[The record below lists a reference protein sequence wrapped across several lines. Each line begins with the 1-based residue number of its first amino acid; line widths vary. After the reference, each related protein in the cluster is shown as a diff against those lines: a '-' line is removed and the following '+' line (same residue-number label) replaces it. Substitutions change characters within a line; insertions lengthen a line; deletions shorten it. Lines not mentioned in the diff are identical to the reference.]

1 MFILVVLLQID
12 LSSHARRSAKE
23 NDVSD
28 AIDNVCALSAL
39 AHEDGNGVANA
50 CQALHAVVES
60 NDLIVRRLW
69 LERILDHELQPGR
82 RDGQT
87 CTYLHQVETF
97 GFGSPG
103 QQKHSRHI
111 QQHLP
116 SPSPHKAAQPSPK
129 PFSQH
134 DPQHGGSQNP
144 WLTQQRR

>member
-87 CTYLHQVETF
+87 RTAEAFEAHT
-97 GFGSPG
+97 
-103 QQKHSRHI
+103 
-111 QQHLP
+111 
-116 SPSPHKAAQPSPK
+116 AAPAIAIAA
-129 PFSQH
+129 
-134 DPQHGGSQNP
+134 
-144 WLTQQRR
+144 